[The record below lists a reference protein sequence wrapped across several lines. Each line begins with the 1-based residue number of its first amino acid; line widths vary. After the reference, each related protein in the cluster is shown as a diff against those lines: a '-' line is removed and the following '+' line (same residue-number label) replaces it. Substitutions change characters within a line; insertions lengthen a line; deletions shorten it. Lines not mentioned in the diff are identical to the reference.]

1 MGTLRSQTELE
12 NTRKKLRMLEEQ
24 YAAAQAR
31 PSEDDFI
38 RRLTLRSMKRLMNQL
53 TEEIVR
59 FESHTKNP
67 THS

>member
-1 MGTLRSQTELE
+1 
-12 NTRKKLRMLEEQ
+12 MLEEH
-24 YAAAQAR
+24 YAAAQMR
-31 PSEDDFI
+31 PSEDDSI
-38 RRLTLRSMKRLMNQL
+38 RRLTLRSLKRLMNQL